1 MRIFI
6 EYRVSPSVPGS
17 QSSADSDAL
26 LWSSA
31 CFIAVSHLSSGRPL
45 SSNPGR
51 SRIRDDLGVRPV
63 SARIPCRGWMG
74 FGENIFFKEL
84 NFHHL

>member
-6 EYRVSPSVPGS
+6 EDRVSPSVPGS

-31 CFIAVSHLSSGRPL
+31 CFIAVCLIS
-45 SSNPGR
+45 
-51 SRIRDDLGVRPV
+51 PV
-63 SARIPCRGWMG
+63 GD
-74 FGENIFFKEL
+74 
-84 NFHHL
+84 H